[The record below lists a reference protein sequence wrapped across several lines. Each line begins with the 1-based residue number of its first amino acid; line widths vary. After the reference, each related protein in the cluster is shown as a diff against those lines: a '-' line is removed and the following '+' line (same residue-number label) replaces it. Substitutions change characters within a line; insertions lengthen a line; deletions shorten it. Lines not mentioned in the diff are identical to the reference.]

1 MLEQTKT
8 LSKKGFTLVE
18 LVVVIAIIAILAA
31 IAIPVATSITR
42 SAVDSK
48 GETNV
53 STLDNACQ
61 AFYTGLVCGTIH
73 NGNFTKAA
81 GSSMN
86 VPAKTDRFVIK
97 QIKAKTATVAD
108 VLKYNGL
115 GEDVL
120 YGVVFD
126 SAHLKY
132 DPSGAAGSS
141 VSKTSTLDSLN
152 YCK

>member
-31 IAIPVATSITR
+31 IAVPVAISITN
-42 SAVDSK
+42 SAIASK

-53 STLDNACQ
+53 STLDNACKT
-61 AFYTGLVCGTIH
+61 FYTGVVCGTIH
-73 NGNFTKAA
+73 NGNFTKAT

-86 VPAKTDRFVIK
+86 VPAKTDRFVVK
-97 QIKAKTATVAD
+97 QIKAKTATIAD

-120 YGVVFD
+120 DGVVFD
-126 SAHLKY
+126 SAHLQY
-132 DPSGAAGSS
+132 DPSGTAGTS
-141 VSKTSTLDSLN
+141 VIKTSTLDSLN
-152 YCK
+152 YCQ